1 MATFTLRHFSSAES
15 LQAVQAKYLMDLL
28 DKQAAYFATRGVD
41 FGSFNGHGPD
51 YEAIAAVLMT
61 PDEQTPSELIDDL
74 DYVDE
79 MATADAMD
87 GLLEA
92 AAAAG
97 VKLDV
102 GDEPTPAD
110 VAVQVRLRAPA
121 LLEQKHAEH
130 FLLQRRRTFEYF
142 QSPDG
147 VDTKYR
153 APGAKKLRACE
164 DALGIRLEAMKRG
177 RTCKLFVFPRP
188 DGIWFLVRR
197 GDPFKRE
204 GSSEKTGMTSVYYRP
219 EKYDVLKYDQGLGEL
234 SVNAEGNKKLV
245 ALYRELFGEL
255 LFGDPKRFPNT
266 AKYTLAPLQDD
277 GAAALICSDVE
288 GIDTITLK
296 EVQILWGGPQGE
308 IEIRRAKDLFEALK
322 GRKKELPKGR
332 LVKASFLVKFTDAKT
347 PRTVTIR
354 PQNIASYTRDSDAS
368 VVEAWLMARG
378 FVKSAPE
385 AQDADLAP
393 AVAVA

>member
-28 DKQAAYFATRGVD
+28 DKHAAYFATRGVD

-74 DYVDE
+74 YYVDE

-87 GLLEA
+87 GLLDA

-130 FLLQRRRTFEYF
+130 FLLAAPPDLRVLPVAGWRRHEVPGARSQEAAGLRGRARHSTRGDEARADL
-142 QSPDG
+142 QALRVPAPDG
-147 VDTKYR
+147 V
-153 APGAKKLRACE
+153 
-164 DALGIRLEAMKRG
+164 
-177 RTCKLFVFPRP
+177 
-188 DGIWFLVRR
+188 WFLVRR

-204 GSSEKTGMTSVYYRP
+204 GSIEKTGMTSVYYRP
-219 EKYDVLKYDQGLGEL
+219 EKYDVLKYDEGLGEL
-234 SVNAEGNKKLV
+234 SINAEGNKKLV
-245 ALYRELFGEL
+245 AHYRELVGVL
-255 LFGDPKRFPNT
+255 LFGD
-266 AKYTLAPLQDD
+266 A
-277 GAAALICSDVE
+277 
-288 GIDTITLK
+288 
-296 EVQILWGGPQGE
+296 
-308 IEIRRAKDLFEALK
+308 EALPGHRQVHARALA
-322 GRKKELPKGR
+322 GRAAPNR
-332 LVKASFLVKFTDAKT
+332 SSAATSRAST
-347 PRTVTIR
+347 PSR
-354 PQNIASYTRDSDAS
+354 
-368 VVEAWLMARG
+368 
-378 FVKSAPE
+378 
-385 AQDADLAP
+385 
-393 AVAVA
+393 